1 MQIRH
6 LANAGVLIRG
16 SCNIL
21 IDGLT
26 CADGLY
32 PSTSKEEREAIQSGI
47 APFEALDLMIF
58 THEHPDH
65 FDPDACA
72 NFINE
77 NEGTVAMMNRASLS
91 MIEDK
96 IGDDAKSRIIVP
108 EYAPYTIGSSTI
120 TVFPLAHDGG
130 RSYKDVEN
138 LAVFIELDG
147 KKILH
152 TGDAGLKDADVTAYE
167 FSAKKI
173 DWMIT
178 AFPNIGLPNT
188 REKVREQIAPHYI
201 MAVHFP
207 LPEAD
212 QYGWT
217 KATKESVA
225 KFEQSGLEQGTVP
238 SILLCDGIGEEFNV
252 GSSI

>member
-32 PSTSKEEREAIQSGI
+32 PSTSVEEGRAIQCGI
-47 APFEALDLMIF
+47 APFENLDLIIF

-72 NFINE
+72 RFLAE
-77 NEGTVAMMNRASLS
+77 NKDVVVMMNRASLS
-91 MIEDK
+91 MIKEKVD
-96 IGDDAKSRIIVP
+96 DDAKSRVIVP
-108 EYAPYTIGSSTI
+108 EHATYKFGSSVVNAYPI
-120 TVFPLAHDGG
+120 AHDGG
-130 RSYKDVEN
+130 RSYEDVEHFAI
-138 LAVFIELDG
+138 LIELDK

-152 TGDAGLKDADVTAYE
+152 TGDAGFKDADVTSWE
-167 FSAKKI
+167 FPAKKI

-178 AFPNIGLPNT
+178 AFPNIGLPNA
-188 REKVREQIAPHYI
+188 REKVREQIAPHHI
-201 MAVHFP
+201 IAVHFP

-212 QYGWT
+212 TYGWT

-225 KFEQSGLEQGTVP
+225 KFRQSGLEEGSIP
-238 SILLCDGIGEEFNV
+238 SILLCDGIGEEFDE
-252 GSSI
+252 